1 MSTEVMFVAIAG
13 MGTFLLM
20 IHIIGKAETDKARVN
35 AAGSEDTEGMKR
47 LLADNTAEISRLRA
61 RFDSSLGSSSAP
73 PLDSADAPP
82 ALDECLSPAPPSAST
97 SALAPPPSAAPP
109 LP

>member
-20 IHIIGKAETDKARVN
+20 IYIIGKAETEKAR
-35 AAGSEDTEGMKR
+35 AQSASSEDSEGVKR

-61 RFDSSLGSSSAP
+61 RVEVL
-73 PLDSADAPP
+73 
-82 ALDECLSPAPPSAST
+82 ER
-97 SALAPPPSAAPP
+97 LATDGDRRLAGDIERLRSEPRV
-109 LP
+109 

>member
-20 IHIIGKAETDKARVN
+20 IHIIGKAETDKARVQ

-47 LLADNTAEISRLRA
+47 LLTDNTAEISRLRA
-61 RFDSSLGSSSAP
+61 RVEVL
-73 PLDSADAPP
+73 
-82 ALDECLSPAPPSAST
+82 ER
-97 SALAPPPSAAPP
+97 LATDGDRRLAGDIERLRSEQRV
-109 LP
+109 

>member
-20 IHIIGKAETDKARVN
+20 IHIIARSETEKAR
-35 AAGSEDTEGMKR
+35 ARSASSEDTEGTKR

-61 RFDSSLGSSSAP
+61 RVEVL
-73 PLDSADAPP
+73 
-82 ALDECLSPAPPSAST
+82 ER
-97 SALAPPPSAAPP
+97 LATDGDRQLAGDIERLRSEQRA
-109 LP
+109 

>member
-61 RFDSSLGSSSAP
+61 RVEVL
-73 PLDSADAPP
+73 
-82 ALDECLSPAPPSAST
+82 ER
-97 SALAPPPSAAPP
+97 LATDGDRRLAGDIERLRSEQRV
-109 LP
+109 

>member
-20 IHIIGKAETDKARVN
+20 IHIIGKAETDNARVK
-35 AAGSEDTEGMKR
+35 ADVSEDTEGMKR

-61 RFDSSLGSSSAP
+61 RVEVL
-73 PLDSADAPP
+73 
-82 ALDECLSPAPPSAST
+82 ER
-97 SALAPPPSAAPP
+97 LATDGDRRLAGDIERLRSEQRV
-109 LP
+109 